1 MNNKQRFKDIVSKTE
16 DKKDKLGRALI
27 AFISGGIVALIGQIF
42 FDLYNKGFNI
52 NEKDSISL
60 MLVTIIF
67 ITALLTGFGVFDK
80 IAQKT
85 GAGTFI
91 PISGFANALTA
102 SALESKSEGLIYGIG
117 SNMFKLAGSVITYG
131 IVSAYILG
139 ILRYIILAIGGVI

>member
-1 MNNKQRFKDIVSKTE
+1 MNKQRFDDIIKKTE

-27 AFISGGIVALIGQIF
+27 AFVSGGIVAIIGQLF
-42 FDLYNKGFNI
+42 FDLYSIIFEI
-52 NEKDSISL
+52 NEKDSLTL

-67 ITALLTGFGVFDK
+67 ITALLTGLGVFDK
-80 IAQKT
+80 IAQKC

-91 PISGFANALTA
+91 PISGFSNALTA

-139 ILRYIILAIGGVI
+139 ILRYFVLVIGGAM